1 MLSPRGMTPGPFRV
15 GSAIDQCGLR
25 CSGALVWLTCSARF
39 DPQSDLHRRSRPA
52 APAPGQVEA
61 VGDDG
66 LWVSSRAATILA
78 RRMGKAPSVHSPEGM
93 AERSVH
99 N

>member
-1 MLSPRGMTPGPFRV
+1 MARRILLRQAGQQHDVAGGLQRARIDLLAGLDGAGHHRVSDALS
-15 GSAIDQCGLR
+15 
-25 CSGALVWLTCSARF
+25 
-39 DPQSDLHRRSRPA
+39 
-52 APAPGQVEA
+52 QVEA

-66 LWVSSRAATILA
+66 LQVSSRAATILA

-93 AERSVH
+93 AERSVR